1 MQAINYVTEK
11 AVKLT
16 IPSWKTV
23 WTTTSMMWSR
33 FNDLQH
39 NVSWCKIRWN
49 VQKPYPPGR
58 ACTFSFCH
66 ETCFLFN
73 QWWCVIYSQADS
85 IGLVHSKPVQC
96 TERAE
101 NVLGYCSV
109 HYRHQLKKSF
119 SDSQF
124 LINSTN
130 KNGQLSY
137 VCNVSA
143 LINCNAKYKT
153 NDISFSWLSKSDESW
168 EILSAVVF
176 LSTLILVKACRF

>member
-58 ACTFSFCH
+58 VCTFSFCH

-85 IGLVHSKPVQC
+85 IGLVHSKSIQC
-96 TERAE
+96 TQEI
-101 NVLGYCSV
+101 LQWQSI
-109 HYRHQLKKSF
+109 
-119 SDSQF
+119 F
-124 LINSTN
+124 LITSTN

-153 NDISFSWLSKSDESW
+153 NDISFSWLSKSDDSW